1 MSVGHPICCR
11 KATAQI
17 LFLGYA
23 PYPFQNFNSGL
34 ENTPLPHVCSG
45 KKKAPAIADVAKTY
59 SGVYGIHLIPP
70 VAPFHT
76 CIMDAAIPPFNHYAR
91 FWCRFA
97 EHGQRGKC
105 LVRSPILGASWS
117 CKMGG
122 WYFVLTRFLHFLAY
136 AVYIMPY
143 NVNNIGP
150 FLQVCSHFLAS
161 FRTFHGFLRDTPG
174 PLWLAVGVQWG
185 AGGDFADCFRLN
197 RAKPGTLS
205 PRGCCGVL

>member
-1 MSVGHPICCR
+1 MFFPILMSTHPCTHTIPAPISRCTLDSYLCNMCPMSVGHPICCR

-17 LFLGYA
+17 LFLRYA

-34 ENTPLPHVCSG
+34 ENTPLPHVYSG

-59 SGVYGIHLIPP
+59 SGVYGIRFIPP

-76 CIMDAAIPPFNHYAR
+76 YIMDVAIPPFNHYAR

-122 WYFVLTRFLHFLAY
+122 GL
-136 AVYIMPY
+136 
-143 NVNNIGP
+143 
-150 FLQVCSHFLAS
+150 S
-161 FRTFHGFLRDTPG
+161 F
-174 PLWLAVGVQWG
+174 
-185 AGGDFADCFRLN
+185 
-197 RAKPGTLS
+197 
-205 PRGCCGVL
+205 